1 MLKNIIRK
9 SSQTISTT
17 NQKLH
22 TYEIFGNNKTRNQ
35 PLFLNSRTF
44 MGLKMRILTYFT
56 RESHQDISEKEKWNS
71 TFSHAVLQCLKIL
84 YKELYI
90 YNIIYK
96 I

>member
-35 PLFLNSRTF
+35 IKFKFQNFHGAKNENFDLFYKRISSRYF
-44 MGLKMRILTYFT
+44 REGKMKFHI
-56 RESHQDISEKEKWNS
+56 
-71 TFSHAVLQCLKIL
+71 FSCCLAMP
-84 YKELYI
+84 
-90 YNIIYK
+90 
-96 I
+96 